1 MSWCS
6 EGEADLADL
15 APGGRVHYAGGAQTG
30 GRLQR
35 PDERLGD
42 RAEVSALWLNPE
54 LLLEEEH
61 RCAPV
66 TDLQRHRS
74 QGLFA
79 GALAARFLAF
89 FAAFLAARFWA
100 FLAAFLDFFEVTSSS
115 SEAHVS
121 GPTTPVLGIA
131 CFALVLLTAFRVA
144 GPKYPE
150 RGVTL
155 STFWTRFTAECCMPE
170 VRIGWVS
177 ARAGA
182 VRCQQGRRS
191 PRRQWPCASFAAS
204 QSHSVA
210 SVVRSL
216 KSSDTLVISRNV

>member
-1 MSWCS
+1 M
-6 EGEADLADL
+6 
-15 APGGRVHYAGGAQTG
+15 
-30 GRLQR
+30 
-35 PDERLGD
+35 
-42 RAEVSALWLNPE
+42 PE
-54 LLLEEEH
+54 
-61 RCAPV
+61 
-66 TDLQRHRS
+66 
-74 QGLFA
+74 
-79 GALAARFLAF
+79 ALAARFLAF

-131 CFALVLLTAFRVA
+131 CLRWYFLTAFRVA

-182 VRCQQGRRS
+182 VGASRAQVATPTMAMRLIRGLPESFRCIGS
-191 PRRQWPCASFAAS
+191 SFPKVKRHACNF
-204 QSHSVA
+204 
-210 SVVRSL
+210 
-216 KSSDTLVISRNV
+216 T